1 MVRRYLSVRWNIFVS
16 NGSESSELFFYKSYN
31 KDRKTEEKKKKKKK
45 NNAQNLETFRTITIN
60 ILEFNL
66 KCFIHDRLI
75 LITIHSIY

>member
-1 MVRRYLSVRWNIFVS
+1 MIRRYLSVRWNIFVS
-16 NGSESSELFFYKSYN
+16 NGSESSELFFYKSYD
-31 KDRKTEEKKKKKKK
+31 KDRKTEEKKKKKK

>member
-1 MVRRYLSVRWNIFVS
+1 MIRRYLSVRWNIFVS

-31 KDRKTEEKKKKKKK
+31 KDRKTEEKKKKKK

>member
-31 KDRKTEEKKKKKKK
+31 KDRKTEEKKKKKK

>member
-1 MVRRYLSVRWNIFVS
+1 MIRRYLSIRWNIFVS

-31 KDRKTEEKKKKKKK
+31 KDRKTEEKKKKKK

>member
-1 MVRRYLSVRWNIFVS
+1 MEHLVS

-31 KDRKTEEKKKKKKK
+31 KDRKTEEKKKKKK